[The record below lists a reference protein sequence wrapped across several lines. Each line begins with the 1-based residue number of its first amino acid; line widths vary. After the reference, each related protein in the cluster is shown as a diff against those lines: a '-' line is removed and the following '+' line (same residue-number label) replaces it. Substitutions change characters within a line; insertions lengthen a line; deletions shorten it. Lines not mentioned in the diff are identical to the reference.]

1 MQKLFKPGATFEA
14 RVKNID
20 FIIENLFKYR
30 TQNDFEKKLKDEK

>member
-20 FIIENLFKYR
+20 FIIENLLNIEHKMIL
-30 TQNDFEKKLKDEK
+30 KKN